1 MTVIAR
7 AIRDKWA
14 SALSRIRVCY
24 HRLMGTQ
31 IGDNCYI
38 GSGAHID
45 IRKGK
50 VIVGNKV
57 EIASGSYILAHAR
70 TAGQRGASD

>member
-24 HRLMGTQ
+24 YRLMGTQ

-38 GSGAHID
+38 SSGAHID
-45 IRKGK
+45 VASGK
-50 VIVGNKV
+50 VIIGNKCGD
-57 EIASGSYILAHAR
+57 SQRKLHPGTRAHSR
-70 TAGQRGASD
+70 TKRGK